1 MHKNKTDMNTHKE
14 SIYKFLVNNEK
25 LELLQARLNEF
36 NPFKILRLENHEI
49 RHSNVLAWLFNPS
62 ENHNLDDR
70 ILKKFLLSVA
80 SKSDNEDALEEN
92 IHLLDLQQAN
102 YSDAVVYRE
111 EDNIDLLI
119 ISKQNNLVIVIE
131 NKIFSLEQS
140 NQLNRYLETVKSK
153 FRKYKMLPI
162 YLTLEGDKPSNLKY
176 CSASYHDVFKVIEF
190 NVNLYKNRITS
201 DVFNFIQFYLEILRE
216 KIVVDEKLK
225 KLCRSIYKENKD
237 AIDLIHSIGNEI
249 DISPSIQDF
258 KNRFDNVE
266 EICSNNKSLW
276 FLLPEFKKSKKM
288 NSDWA
293 AGYPMAYWFSDYYGK
308 LKIVLE
314 IGPFDNGEQRINF
327 LKKLQEKGISIPK
340 RAKEPGRLYTRIYTD
355 TEKVDDWTDRQ
366 EITEAMIEL
375 FEKKELRDIE
385 KKLLS
390 GISEFEWEI

>member
-1 MHKNKTDMNTHKE
+1 MKNDKE
-14 SIYKFLVNNEK
+14 GIYKFVVNNEK

-36 NPFKILRLENHEI
+36 NPFKILRIENHEI

-70 ILKKFLLSVA
+70 ILKKFILGVA
-80 SKSDNEDALEEN
+80 TKSDNEDVLAEN
-92 IHLLDLQQAN
+92 IHLLDLQQAS

-111 EDNIDLLI
+111 ENNIDLLI
-119 ISKQNNLVIVIE
+119 ISEQNNLVIFIE
-131 NKIFSLEQS
+131 NKIFSIEHS
-140 NQLNRYLETVKSK
+140 NQLNRYLETVK
-153 FRKYKMLPI
+153 RKYYKYRMMPI
-162 YLTLEGDKPSNLKY
+162 YLTLEGNKPSNLKY

-190 NVNLYKNRITS
+190 NVKLYKDRITL
-201 DVFNFIQFYLEILRE
+201 DVFNFIQFYLKILRE
-216 KIVVDEKLK
+216 KIVMDEELK
-225 KLCRSIYKENKD
+225 KLCKSIYKENKD

-258 KNRFDNVE
+258 KNKFNNVE
-266 EICSNNKSLW
+266 EILSNNRSFW
-276 FLLPEFKKSKKM
+276 FLLPEFKNSKKM

-293 AGYPMAYWFSDYYGK
+293 AGYPMAYWFSDYYGR

-327 LKKLQEKGISIPK
+327 LRKLEEKGISISK

-355 TEKVDDWTDRQ
+355 TEKVGDWTDRQ
-366 EITEAMIEL
+366 EITEAMINL
-375 FEKKELRDIE
+375 FDKKRLRDIE

-390 GISEFEWEI
+390 GISEFSWEK